1 VRKKNEIVGI
11 TPEIEILAYLAKK
24 SNQWVPLYAGI
35 YIQFEVSYQ
44 KLREKIIPE
53 LMARGLIT
61 IKKEK
66 GKIYL
71 RLTEKGKE
79 AGKKAIEVIGKIQ
92 ELKQIIGEA

>member
-11 TPEIEILAYLAKK
+11 TPEIEILAYLAQK

-53 LMARGLIT
+53 LMARGVNNYQ
-61 IKKEK
+61 KRE
-66 GKIYL
+66 GKNL
-71 RLTEKGKE
+71 PQ
-79 AGKKAIEVIGKIQ
+79 VN
-92 ELKQIIGEA
+92 